1 MSSDLARPVWIAT
14 TRFVIQALLF
24 GLQVSEQM
32 HYSEISLFKKES
44 HANGDF
50 KYHFN
55 VAFK

>member
-50 KYHFN
+50 
-55 VAFK
+55 